1 MIEAQALSKSYGDF
15 KALDDVSFS
24 VGAGEIVGLLGHN
37 GAGKTTT
44 LKILTGFLQPDGG
57 SIHIG
62 GVNSVDVI
70 ENPQAAQAMIGYL
83 PENAPVYS
91 ELSVQDYLSMVADVR
106 GLPNKL
112 EAIREAVIATALQD
126 RLTTPIAQLSK
137 GYRQRVGIAQA
148 ILHKPQLLILD
159 EPTVGLDPSQLIE
172 IRNLIKRLSE
182 HSTIL
187 FSTHILPEVEALC
200 DRAII
205 LMNGKVRSD
214 AQLDVLAGT
223 SSALLVLEDDVIGA
237 AEVLRNITGV
247 DSVERVAQTSVRDAA
262 NQVAY
267 RMTAFPNV
275 DINPQLFAVAKE
287 QNWPLR
293 ELRYETQ
300 TLETVFNQ
308 LSQGQ

>member
-1 MIEAQALSKSYGDF
+1 MIEAQGLSKSYGDF
-15 KALDDVSFS
+15 KALDDVSFN

-44 LKILTGFLQPDGG
+44 LKILTGFLQPDAG
-57 SIHIG
+57 SIQIG
-62 GVNSVDVI
+62 GVDVI
-70 ENPQAAQAMIGYL
+70 EDPQAAQAMIGYL

-91 ELSVQDYLSMVADVR
+91 ELSVQDYLLMVADVR
-106 GLPNKL
+106 NLANKL
-112 EAIREAVIATALQD
+112 DAIKEAVVATALED

-148 ILHKPQLLILD
+148 ILHRPQLLILD

-172 IRNLIKRLSE
+172 IRNLIKRLSQ

-214 AQLDVLAGT
+214 EQLDVLAST
-223 SSALLVLEDDVIGA
+223 SSALLVLDDDVIGA
-237 AEVLRNITGV
+237 AEALRNVTGV
-247 DSVERVAQTSVRDAA
+247 DSVERVSQASARDNVAS
-262 NQVAY
+262 QVAY

-275 DINPQLFAVAKE
+275 DINPQLFALAKE

-300 TLETVFNQ
+300 TLESVFNQ
-308 LSQGQ
+308 LSQSS

>member
-1 MIEAQALSKSYGDF
+1 LIEAQGLSKSYGDF

-24 VGAGEIVGLLGHN
+24 VGSGEIVGLLGHN

-44 LKILTGFLQPDGG
+44 LKILTGFLQPDAG
-57 SIHIG
+57 SIYIG
-62 GVNSVDVI
+62 GVDVI
-70 ENPQAAQAMIGYL
+70 EDPQTAQAMIGYL

-106 GLPNKL
+106 GLSNKL
-112 EAIREAVIATALQD
+112 AAIKEAVIATALQD

-148 ILHKPQLLILD
+148 ILHRPKLLILD

-205 LMNGKVRSD
+205 LMNGNVRSD

-223 SSALLVLEDDVIGA
+223 SSALLVLDDDVAGA
-237 AEVLRNITGV
+237 ADVLKGITGV
-247 DSVERVAQTSVRDAA
+247 DSVERVAQTAA
-262 NQVAY
+262 RNSNESQVAY

-287 QNWPLR
+287 RDWPLR

-308 LSQGQ
+308 LSQSQ

>member
-1 MIEAQALSKSYGDF
+1 LIEAQGLSKSYGDF

-24 VGAGEIVGLLGHN
+24 VGSGEIVGLLGHN

-44 LKILTGFLQPDGG
+44 LKILTGYLQPDAG
-57 SIHIG
+57 SIYIG
-62 GVNSVDVI
+62 GVDVI

-106 GLPNKL
+106 GLSNKL
-112 EAIREAVIATALQD
+112 DAIREAVVATALED
-126 RLTTPIAQLSK
+126 RLTTPISQLSK

-148 ILHKPQLLILD
+148 ILHRPQLLILD

-172 IRNLIKRLSE
+172 IRNLIKR
-182 HSTIL
+182 
-187 FSTHILPEVEALC
+187 
-200 DRAII
+200 
-205 LMNGKVRSD
+205 SD
-214 AQLDVLAGT
+214 GQLDVLSST
-223 SSALLVLEDDVIGA
+223 SSALLVLEDDVTGA
-237 AEVLRNITGV
+237 ADVLRNITGV
-247 DSVERVAQTSVRDAA
+247 DSVERVGQASTRA
-262 NQVAY
+262 NNNSQVAY

-275 DINPQLFAVAKE
+275 DINPKLFALAKE

-300 TLETVFNQ
+300 TLESVFNQ
-308 LSQGQ
+308 LSQNQ

>member
-1 MIEAQALSKSYGDF
+1 MIEAQGLSKSYGDF
-15 KALDDVSFS
+15 KALDDVSFN

-44 LKILTGFLQPDGG
+44 LKILTGFLQPDAG
-57 SIHIG
+57 SIQIG
-62 GVNSVDVI
+62 GVDVI
-70 ENPQAAQAMIGYL
+70 EDPQAAQAMIGYL

-91 ELSVQDYLSMVADVR
+91 ELSVQDYLLMVADVR
-106 GLPNKL
+106 NLANKL
-112 EAIREAVIATALQD
+112 DAIKEAVVATALED
-126 RLTTPIAQLSK
+126 RLTTPISQLSK

-148 ILHKPQLLILD
+148 ILHRPQLLILD

-172 IRNLIKRLSE
+172 IRNLIKRLSQ

-214 AQLDVLAGT
+214 EQLDVLAST

-237 AEVLRNITGV
+237 AEALRNVTGV
-247 DSVERVAQTSVRDAA
+247 DSVERVSQASARDNVAS
-262 NQVAY
+262 QVAY

-275 DINPQLFAVAKE
+275 DINPQLFTLAKE

-300 TLETVFNQ
+300 TLESVFNQ
-308 LSQGQ
+308 LSQSS